1 MNNILIA
8 GVDFE
13 STGVSPINDRP
24 VQVGL
29 VLRLYENGAYTDHPT
44 INMLCNPGKPI
55 DPGAAAIHGISDAQ
69 VAHAPSAY
77 DTVDYLA
84 QTVAYY
90 AQGRESYVCTYNGY
104 SYDLPMA
111 NSTLGRPAFSI
122 PHVDVLRMVRHKLPE
137 VRGSLGGKKLGE
149 MHEVF
154 VGRPLQNAHDAVAD
168 IRGTLDLLDALLR
181 LTGRSLAEIAEE
193 QKNPKVY
200 EVLPLGKY
208 IGRPISEVPRSWAQ
222 FLASKDDLDPDLR
235 ATVNAILAR

>member
-1 MNNILIA
+1 MENTLVC
-8 GVDFE
+8 GWDLE
-13 STGVSPINDRP
+13 TTGTSPTQDLP
-24 VQVGL
+24 VQVGMAM
-29 VLRLYENGAYTDHPT
+29 RLYANGSYTDHEG

-55 DPGAAAIHGISDAQ
+55 DPGAAAVHGITDAQ
-69 VAHAPSAY
+69 VANAPSSY
-77 DTVDYLA
+77 EVLNYLA
-84 QTVAYY
+84 TMIAYY
-90 AQGRESYVCTYNGY
+90 AQGREAYVCTYNGAAF
-104 SYDLPMA
+104 DAPMA
-111 NSTLGRPAFSI
+111 EAVLGRPAFTI
-122 PHVDVLRMVRHKLPE
+122 PHIDVLRLIRHQFPE

-181 LTGRSLAEIAEE
+181 LTGRSLADISEE

-208 IGRPISEVPRSWAQ
+208 IGRPIEEVPRSWAQ
-222 FLASKDDLDPDLR
+222 FLASKGDLDPDLR